1 VGGWRVMAA
10 ECGVGPFGPRSGTSR
25 RRRRARLERSPHNA
39 YFDARRAAHEAR
51 CEVSVR
57 RDAEGRLADGVYEF
71 TLSKQGTIV
80 AADRCHEESSKAVLD
95 SFAVQ
100 LAGGET
106 PER

>member
-1 VGGWRVMAA
+1 MHTSMHDALLTKPGAEYPFDEMLRVAW
-10 ECGVGPFGPRSGTSR
+10 
-25 RRRRARLERSPHNA
+25 
-39 YFDARRAAHEAR
+39 
-51 CEVSVR
+51 
-57 RDAEGRLADGVYEF
+57 ADGVYEF
-71 TLSKQGTIV
+71 TLSKEGTIV